1 MAFKVKMGWKSIP
14 PGITDTAPFEI
25 VERES
30 LRAVAEAGVLTRD
43 VMALTTPF
51 GGTGLAGDSWQL
63 IPARIDSPGRFLG
76 GAVTSNVAVLVLE
89 EGASYPIGRKP
100 PASRLSVWVRR
111 KLGIS
116 GEKEILSVSHAV
128 ANAIGKRGLPS
139 RGRKKN
145 IFSAAFEQIRPKIQA
160 IMDRAARR
168 IAAQISRD

>member
-14 PGITDTAPFEI
+14 PGITDTAPFKI
-25 VERES
+25 IERES

-51 GGTGLAGDSWQL
+51 GGTGITSDSWQL
-63 IPARIDSPGRFLG
+63 IPARVDAPGRYLS
-76 GAVTSNVAVLVLE
+76 GAITSNTAALVLE
-89 EGASYPIGRKP
+89 EGADYSPGRKP
-100 PASRLSVWVRR
+100 PASRLTVWVRR

-116 GEKEILSVSHAV
+116 DEKKILSAAHAV
-128 ANAIGKRGLPS
+128 ANAIAKRGLPA
-139 RGRKKN
+139 RGRKKK